1 MFMINIPRRK
11 IYETMLV
18 YEEHLLEIQILI
30 KNEKNF
36 TNYQKEFEESYIDLI
51 KAYKRIK
58 ALFILFF
65 ENKKYETEDEFE
77 ADVIYYIKEEKE
89 TNKLLKENKNLTKNY
104 LKLQKTLDETFEN
117 ETKVENI
124 KQGEELFI
132 YLDKFNSYIPV
143 LLEIRRD
150 FMR

>member
-1 MFMINIPRRK
+1 
-11 IYETMLV
+11 MLV